1 MGAPT
6 VQAVKFQDLVWCKPS
21 TEWCNLWQSI
31 LEPQLVL
38 NCLAAGSQTL
48 KGFGKVCQHLHY
60 LCESAVQSDNIP
72 CEASYGVSICLVMR
86 LKRSPHLSRVC
97 HSHQTSW
104 REQFSCCMLET
115 PFWKGTFWIDYPDL
129 GAPHVE
135 VVKFQDLVWCKPSTE
150 WWKPLSILELQLDLN
165 CLGAGSQTLMATC
178 VNNCITSVS
187 LQSRATIFHAKH
199 LMGCPSAW
207 SCG

>member
-1 MGAPT
+1 MLLGSFRIDSRLGCTPYRGCQVPGSGSMQAFNWMLKAFEHLGAT
-6 VQAVKFQDLVWCKPS
+6 
-21 TEWCNLWQSI
+21 TGIEW
-31 LEPQLVL
+31 L
-38 NCLAAGSQTL
+38 NCLAARSQTL
-48 KGFGKVCQHLHY
+48 QCFGKVCQQLHY

-97 HSHQTSW
+97 HSHQTLW

-115 PFWKGTFWIDYPDL
+115 HFWKGDVSLWVSWSHNWYWI
-129 GAPHVE
+129 VWQ
-135 VVKFQDLVWCKPSTE
+135 QDRKVWRA
-150 WWKPLSILELQLDLN
+150 L
-165 CLGAGSQTLMATC
+165 ARC